1 MTRALRSLRMTWAPR
16 WLVPTS
22 GLLVLLLSL
31 PAVLPAQS
39 ADARIR
45 AQREELDRVRRERA
59 DLERRM
65 VNLQGSV
72 HDLRDEVANL
82 EQQRAA
88 TELVIQTLDRQ
99 LAAVTSDIELT
110 SNRMAMAEGDLEH
123 RRGTL
128 SKRLVDI
135 YKRGPLY
142 SAEALLTA
150 RSFGELV
157 ARYKYLHELAVH
169 DRALVRRVEALRDD
183 IARQRGELVK
193 LRDAVEENRSDKQRE
208 EERLAILGRVRS
220 TSLQVAQ
227 RSTQQIQDRL
237 SRIRQSE
244 ARLSG
249 VIASIEAERK
259 RTENTRPNAPR
270 APSALKTTD
279 LGKLDW
285 PVDGTFLFRFG
296 RVINP
301 NNTTTRWNGVGIAA
315 AIGTP
320 VKSVAPGTVV
330 SVGQLGTY
338 GLTVILDHGGGYFS
352 IYASLN
358 SVPPAIHKGSA
369 IKKGDIL
376 GTVGISDPDLK
387 PHLHFEIRTPPN
399 GNAVDPESWL
409 RGTR

>member
-1 MTRALRSLRMTWAPR
+1 MLS
-16 WLVPTS
+16 VPAT
-22 GLLVLLLSL
+22 
-31 PAVLPAQS
+31 LPAQT

-45 AQREELDRVRRERA
+45 TQREELDRVRRERA

-65 VNLQGSV
+65 ANLQGSV

-82 EQQRAA
+82 DRQRIA
-88 TELVIQTLDRQ
+88 TELVLQTLDRQ
-99 LAAVTSDIELT
+99 LAAIAKDVEEAT
-110 SNRMAMAEGDLEH
+110 NRMAMAEGNLLY
-123 RRGTL
+123 RKNTL

-135 YKRGPLY
+135 YKRGPLH

-169 DRALVRRVEALRDD
+169 DRALVRRVEALRND
-183 IARQRGELVK
+183 IVRQRAELVK
-193 LRDAVEENRSDKQRE
+193 LRDAVEENRGDKQRE
-208 EERLAILGRVRS
+208 EERLAILARMRS
-220 TSLQVAQ
+220 SSLQQAQ
-227 RSTQQIQDRL
+227 RSTQQIQERL
-237 SRIRQSE
+237 ARIRQSE
-244 ARLSG
+244 SRLSG
-249 VIASIEAERK
+249 VIASFEADRR
-259 RTENTRPNAPR
+259 RTEGTRRNAPR
-270 APSALKTTD
+270 AVSTLKTTD
-279 LGKLDW
+279 LGTLNW

-315 AIGTP
+315 PIGTP

-358 SVPPAIHKGSA
+358 SVPPAVRKGSA
-369 IKKGDIL
+369 MRKGDVL

-409 RGTR
+409 RGAR

>member
-1 MTRALRSLRMTWAPR
+1 M
-16 WLVPTS
+16 
-22 GLLVLLLSL
+22 LVLLVAPPLR
-31 PAVLPAQS
+31 AQMV
-39 ADARIR
+39 DARIR
-45 AQREELDRVRRERA
+45 TQREELDRVRRERA

-65 VNLQGSV
+65 ANLQGNV

-82 EQQRAA
+82 DRQHAA

-99 LAAVTSDIELT
+99 LAAITADVEETT
-110 SNRMAMAEGDLEH
+110 NRMAMAEGDLTY
-123 RRGTL
+123 RRTAL
-128 SKRLVDI
+128 TKRLVDI
-135 YKRGPLY
+135 YKRGPLH

-157 ARYKYLHELAVH
+157 ARYKDLHELAVH
-169 DRALVRRVEALRDD
+169 ARALVRRVEALRND
-183 IARQRGELVK
+183 IVRQRAELVK
-193 LRDAVEENRSDKQRE
+193 LRDAVEDNRADKLRE
-208 EERLAILGRVRS
+208 EERLGILGRLRS
-220 TSLQVAQ
+220 TSLQQAQ

-237 SRIRQSE
+237 ARIRQSE
-244 ARLSG
+244 SRLSG
-249 VIASIEAERK
+249 VLASIEAERR
-259 RTENTRPNAPR
+259 RTEGARPNAPR
-270 APSALKTTD
+270 TPSTLRTTD

-315 AIGTP
+315 PIGTP
-320 VKSVAPGTVV
+320 VKSVAPGAVV

-338 GLTVILDHGGGYFS
+338 GLTVILDHGGGFFS

-358 SVPPAIHKGSA
+358 SASPSVRKGSVLR
-369 IKKGDIL
+369 KGDVL

-387 PHLHFEIRTPPN
+387 AHLHFEIRTPPN

-409 RGTR
+409 RGVR

>member
-1 MTRALRSLRMTWAPR
+1 MVLAFASLLA
-16 WLVPTS
+16 
-22 GLLVLLLSL
+22 L
-31 PAVLPAQS
+31 PAMLGAQA

-45 AQREELDRVRRERA
+45 AQRQELDRVRRERA

-65 VNLQGSV
+65 ANLQGSV
-72 HDLRDEVANL
+72 HDLRDELANL
-82 EQQRAA
+82 DRQRVA
-88 TELVIQTLDRQ
+88 TELMLKTLDAQ
-99 LAAVTSDIELT
+99 LAAITNDVAQST
-110 SNRMAMAEGDLEH
+110 NRVAMAEGDLIY
-123 RRGTL
+123 RRTAL

-135 YKRGPLY
+135 YKRGPLR
-142 SAEALLTA
+142 ATEALLTA

-169 DRALVRRVEALRDD
+169 DRALVKRVEILRND
-183 IARQRGELVK
+183 IVRQRADLVK
-193 LRDAVEENRSDKQRE
+193 LRDAVQENRSDKLRE
-208 EERLAILGRVRS
+208 EERLAILGRMRS
-220 TSLQVAQ
+220 SSLEQAQ
-227 RSTQQIQDRL
+227 KSTAQIQERL
-237 SRIRQSE
+237 ARIRQSE
-244 ARLSG
+244 SRLSG
-249 VIASIEAERK
+249 VLASIEAERR
-259 RTENTRPNAPR
+259 RTESARPNAPR
-270 APSALKTTD
+270 AAPTLRTAD
-279 LGKLDW
+279 VGKLDW

-315 AIGTP
+315 PLGTP

-358 SVPPAIHKGSA
+358 SVSPSLRKGSA
-369 IKKGDIL
+369 LRKGDAI

-399 GNAVDPESWL
+399 GSAVDPESWL
-409 RGTR
+409 RGAR